1 MRVMKLSALLL
12 AITVVAAACS
22 DSDDQKADATWPDE
36 ITFGFVPSNEQ
47 EHLQDQVEPCKKKRW
62 LRSQV
67 VEVPSKAWK
76 MAV

>member
-1 MRVMKLSALLL
+1 MRAMKLSALLL

-47 EHLQDQVEPCKKKRW
+47 EHLQDQV
-62 LRSQV
+62 
-67 VEVPSKAWK
+67 
-76 MAV
+76 